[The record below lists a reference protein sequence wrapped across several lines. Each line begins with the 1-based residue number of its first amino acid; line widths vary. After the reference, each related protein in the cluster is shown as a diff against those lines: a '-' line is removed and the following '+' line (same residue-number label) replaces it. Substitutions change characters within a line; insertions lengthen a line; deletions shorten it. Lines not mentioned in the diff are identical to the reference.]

1 MGITIIEITKILQ
14 RGSIVTYRNTTA
26 QETVHLPGA
35 PQDLV
40 DVHRDLGFVLDVDGF

>member
-1 MGITIIEITKILQ
+1 M
-14 RGSIVTYRNTTA
+14 VTYRNTTA

-40 DVHRDLGFVLDVDGF
+40 DVHRDLGFVLDVDGFWDAPSQVNHAVL

>member
-1 MGITIIEITKILQ
+1 M
-14 RGSIVTYRNTTA
+14 VTYRDTTA

-40 DVHRDLGFVLDVDGF
+40 DVHRDLGFVLDVDGFWDAPRQVHHAVL